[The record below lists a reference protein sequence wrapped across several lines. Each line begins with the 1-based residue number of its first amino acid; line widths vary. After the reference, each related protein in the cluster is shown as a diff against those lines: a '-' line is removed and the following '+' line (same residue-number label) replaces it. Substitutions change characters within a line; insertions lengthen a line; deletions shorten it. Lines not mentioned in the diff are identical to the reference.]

1 MADDSEQVILR
12 ILGDNADVLA
22 KIAQIGEQA
31 RAAGKPID
39 DIGTRV
45 DQQIVATQAVVN
57 AFQQSVALGDQ
68 KVEETARA
76 ATASLAKL
84 YETAASAQQLSTQQ
98 LSSLEKISKQ
108 FGETASRVKE
118 TGSVSD
124 ELVGKFGRLA
134 SVGTLVA
141 GAAHAA
147 GDGIKSVITNS
158 VKDLPQ
164 EYADHLKALGTE
176 LSGLISPAK
185 RVTAIFDDFSVALEL
200 GKKEL
205 REQIAAYYGVTAA
218 TEAQSV
224 AAAEAAAK
232 HGEEAT
238 AIRKLAADIDDSIR
252 KRHDASEE
260 IVKLAAIEEQSGKLT
275 GAVLAETK
283 ERVKDLLEQYDR
295 VGERAPADLQALADK
310 LGVVTDA
317 QKRAAEEAKRL
328 AEEQERA
335 ATRAAEAKLRQAERE
350 VEASLRSAERQVED
364 SKRIAE
370 SVRGETKDL
379 EARTEAVV
387 SWAQEVASSGT
398 ASREEIAQVR
408 KVVQDQ
414 LDTYS
419 RLGKEAPADLQA
431 VAKEWHVT
439 TSDVEKDAEKAK
451 KALEGVEKGF
461 ASLVDRL
468 NKGTNAKNPADELA
482 AALAER
488 DQLSNKSTQS
498 QEDLDRITELDQKIS
513 DLRFSVKEEGDT
525 WFNSNKRIE
534 LSTKD
539 VRQAVLD
546 LFTSSRE
553 SLRDLSQDQRDEIQR
568 TLQNLLT
575 LGDSG
580 KASASDL
587 DSALRGV
594 RDVLQGAGVD
604 TSDLDI
610 SLEKAGGQAFDL
622 NRAFDDLG
630 KKDVKETIGGVAA
643 LGDESEKSAEKQKA
657 ISEQITAWRKELD
670 QIKKDDA
677 LGTAGQSAEQ
687 LRDRLEE
694 VTEIAKELRKTL
706 AGTDTGAGGE
716 GGDTAP

>member
-1 MADDSEQVILR
+1 MADSNEQVILQ
-12 ILGDNADVLA
+12 ILGDIRDVSA
-22 KIAQIGEQA
+22 KIDAVKAQIKGAFEVPISESPFAKRLQADIAAVSADLDAKLAEVERGVVQLEEEAARMGDGVSDALNEAALTAVALAAAINEAQQISKRWTPILSDFHRSAEETFGANATAVVERFFRSLNPKSFIEDFGTLLGQIEAQGQRLVTTLNAQSEASDKAQQA
-31 RAAGKPID
+31 RVREVHLID
-39 DIGTRV
+39 E
-45 DQQIVATQAVVN
+45 VA
-57 AFQQSVALGDQ
+57 
-68 KVEETARA
+68 
-76 ATASLAKL
+76 
-84 YETAASAQQLSTQQ
+84 
-98 LSSLEKISKQ
+98 SSID
-108 FGETASRVKE
+108 KE
-118 TGSVSD
+118 
-124 ELVGKFGRLA
+124 
-134 SVGTLVA
+134 
-141 GAAHAA
+141 
-147 GDGIKSVITNS
+147 IK
-158 VKDLPQ
+158 
-164 EYADHLKALGTE
+164 
-176 LSGLISPAK
+176 
-185 RVTAIFDDFSVALEL
+185 R
-200 GKKEL
+200 
-205 REQIAAYYGVTAA
+205 R
-218 TEAQSV
+218 
-224 AAAEAAAK
+224 
-232 HGEEAT
+232 EEA
-238 AIRKLAADIDDSIR
+238 REGLVKFVEYQ
-252 KRHDASEE
+252 EE
-260 IVKLAAIEEQSGKLT
+260 SGRLT
-275 GAVLAETK
+275 GAVLDETK
-283 ERVKDLLEQYDR
+283 LKVRDLLNAYDR
-295 VGERAPADLQALADK
+295 AGEKAPADIQAIADR
-310 LGVVTDA
+310 LGVLSDA

-414 LDTYS
+414 LDVYS

-431 VAKEWHVT
+431 VAKSWHVT
-439 TSDVEKDAEKAK
+439 TSDVERDAEKAA
-451 KALEGVEKGF
+451 KAAQTLQKEF

-525 WFNSNKRIE
+525 WFSTNKRIE

-546 LFTSSRE
+546 LFSSSRD

-657 ISEQITAWRKELD
+657 ISEQIAAWRKELE

-687 LRDRLEE
+687 LRDRLKE

-716 GGDTAP
+716 GGDAAP